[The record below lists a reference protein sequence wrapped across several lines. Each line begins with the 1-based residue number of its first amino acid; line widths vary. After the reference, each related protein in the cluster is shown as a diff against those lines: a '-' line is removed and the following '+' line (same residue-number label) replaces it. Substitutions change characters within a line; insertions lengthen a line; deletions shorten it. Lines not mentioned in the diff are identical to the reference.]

1 MSDFFRGLLNT
12 RIDAIGLE
20 IGTSAIKIVEL
31 RPGSPPTLLKAVSV
45 PTPVGSMQ
53 DGVVTDPAAIAQ
65 EIKNLLAEHKI
76 KSRYVVT
83 TIANQSAITRNIS
96 VPRMEKKELDE
107 AIKWEAERYI
117 PYPIDDVVLDYD
129 MLDHPVN
136 ISQEDAQM
144 ELVIA
149 AAPQEVI
156 SRQVEVIKLSGLEP
170 VVIDVKPFAALR
182 ALYAQINGIR
192 LGKSTLSSTQSQ
204 ASNLKNT
211 LDEDGEVVVVLE
223 IGASSTA
230 IALVRGERV
239 LMTRN
244 INIAADDFTTAL
256 QKQFS
261 LDFNGAEEVKVSY
274 ASATL
279 PTDEEEDLLN
289 FDAKREKYSPMKVY
303 EAIRPVLSDLINEI
317 RRSLEFYRVQ
327 SGDIAVDRM
336 YISGG
341 GAKLK
346 GLAHAISDSM
356 GFRVEVANPWM
367 SVVTEGGKF
376 DTAELQKIGAEFAV
390 PLGLALRGVSGLD

>member
-1 MSDFFRGLLNT
+1 MQNFFKGLLNT

-20 IGTSAIKIVEL
+20 IGTSVIKVVEL
-31 RPGSPPTLLKAVSV
+31 RPGSPPTLLTAAST
-45 PTPVGSMQ
+45 PTPVGSMA
-53 DGVVTDPAAIAQ
+53 DGAVINPQLVAQ

-96 VPRMEKKELDE
+96 VPKMERKELDE

-129 MLDHPVN
+129 LLDNPADLT
-136 ISQEDAQM
+136 SDDAQM

-149 AAPQEVI
+149 AAPQEII
-156 SRQVEVIKLSGLEP
+156 SRQVEVIRLAGLDP

-182 ALYAQINGIR
+182 ALYAQINGVK
-192 LGKSTLSSTQSQ
+192 LGKSTLSSSQSQ
-204 ASNLKNT
+204 SKNPT
-211 LDEDGEVVVVLE
+211 LTEEGDVVVVLE

-244 INIAADDFTTAL
+244 ISISADDFTTAL
-256 QKQFS
+256 QKTFS
-261 LDFNGAEEVKVSY
+261 LDFAAAEEVKINY

-279 PTDEEEDLLN
+279 PGDDEEDLLN
-289 FDAKREKYSPMKVY
+289 FDVKREKYSPMKVY
-303 EAIRPVLSDLINEI
+303 ESIRPVLSDLINEI

-327 SGDIAVDRM
+327 SGDIVVDRM

-341 GAKLK
+341 GSKLR
-346 GLAHAISDSM
+346 GLPHAISDSM
-356 GFRVEVANPWM
+356 GFRVELANPWM
-367 SVVTEGGKF
+367 SVTPDSSKF
-376 DTAELQKIGAEFAV
+376 DSIELQKIGPEFAV